1 MKTISEVK
9 RTYEA
14 ELLSLP
20 EVVSVGIGQDPAGN
34 QVIVVGLAG
43 DNPKTKALVPERL
56 EGYPVIVQTMGTIK
70 SQ

>member
-20 EVVSVGIGQDPAGN
+20 DVVSVGIGQDPAGN
-34 QVIVVGLAG
+34 QVIAVGLAG

-56 EGYPVIVQTMGTIK
+56 EGYPVIVKITGLIK

>member
-20 EVVSVGIGQDPAGN
+20 DVVSVGIGQDAAGN

-43 DNPKTKALVPERL
+43 DNPKTKALVPESL
-56 EGYPVIVQTMGTIK
+56 EGYPVIVNITGKIRAQ
-70 SQ
+70 